1 MGGANICDP
10 VAHCFADGF
19 LQGGLSSADG
29 DDFRAQELHP
39 RDVESLPFHIDR
51 AHVNDAFAAK
61 PRGHGGSSD
70 TMLSRA
76 GLGDDT
82 VLAHPLREQDL
93 AERIVDFM
101 RAGMEQVFALQV
113 NFRAAEFLGESFGK
127 IKWCGTAREIA

>member
-1 MGGANICDP
+1 
-10 VAHCFADGF
+10 
-19 LQGGLSSADG
+19 
-29 DDFRAQELHP
+29 
-39 RDVESLPFHIDR
+39 
-51 AHVNDAFAAK
+51 
-61 PRGHGGSSD
+61 
-70 TMLSRA
+70 MLSRA

-82 VLAHPLREQDL
+82 VFAHPLREQDL